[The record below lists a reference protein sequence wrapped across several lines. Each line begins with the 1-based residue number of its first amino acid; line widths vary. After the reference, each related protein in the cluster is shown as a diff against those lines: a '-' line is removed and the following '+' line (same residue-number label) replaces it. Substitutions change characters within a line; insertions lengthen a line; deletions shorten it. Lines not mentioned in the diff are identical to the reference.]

1 MTTKKYDFSNDV
13 EMEEILKVKNNIK
26 ILKTKVEN
34 AANKIKK
41 KPEEIKIMAV
51 IKTVNPI
58 LVNVAIKEGIF
69 LLGENKA
76 QEFLEKYDS
85 YLKENVEFHF
95 IGHLQSK
102 KVKQII
108 NIVDTIESV
117 DSFNLA
123 QIISKEA
130 KKINKT
136 IPILLE
142 INIGDEESKFGFK
155 KNELLKNIIL
165 ISKLE
170 NLKIKGLMSI
180 PPIKNVEQYFK
191 QMQTIYIDISNKKID
206 NVDINFLSMGMS
218 NDFEKAIFY
227 GANIVRIGS
236 FLFGSRK

>member
-1 MTTKKYDFSNDV
+1 
-13 EMEEILKVKNNIK
+13 
-26 ILKTKVEN
+26 
-34 AANKIKK
+34 
-41 KPEEIKIMAV
+41 MAV
-51 IKTVNPI
+51 TKTVNPI

-108 NIVDTIESV
+108 KIVDTIESV

-206 NVDINFLSMGMS
+206 NVDMNFLSMGMS

>member
-34 AANKIKK
+34 AANKINK

-51 IKTVNPI
+51 TKTVNPI

-108 NIVDTIESV
+108 KIVDTIESV

-206 NVDINFLSMGMS
+206 NVDMNFLSMGMS

>member
-34 AANKIKK
+34 AANEINK

-51 IKTVNPI
+51 TKTVNPI

-108 NIVDTIESV
+108 KIVDTIESV

-206 NVDINFLSMGMS
+206 NVDMNFLSMGMS

>member
-34 AANKIKK
+34 AANKINK

-51 IKTVNPI
+51 TKTVNPI

>member
-26 ILKTKVEN
+26 ILKTKVKN
-34 AANKIKK
+34 AANKINK

-108 NIVDTIESV
+108 KIVDTIESV

-206 NVDINFLSMGMS
+206 NVDMNFLSMGMS

>member
-1 MTTKKYDFSNDV
+1 MFTK
-13 EMEEILKVKNNIK
+13 LK
-26 ILKTKVEN
+26 
-34 AANKIKK
+34 
-41 KPEEIKIMAV
+41 
-51 IKTVNPI
+51 
-58 LVNVAIKEGIF
+58 
-69 LLGENKA
+69 
-76 QEFLEKYDS
+76 
-85 YLKENVEFHF
+85 
-95 IGHLQSK
+95 
-102 KVKQII
+102 
-108 NIVDTIESV
+108 
-117 DSFNLA
+117 
-123 QIISKEA
+123 
-130 KKINKT
+130 KT

-142 INIGDEESKFGFK
+142 INIGDEESKFSFK